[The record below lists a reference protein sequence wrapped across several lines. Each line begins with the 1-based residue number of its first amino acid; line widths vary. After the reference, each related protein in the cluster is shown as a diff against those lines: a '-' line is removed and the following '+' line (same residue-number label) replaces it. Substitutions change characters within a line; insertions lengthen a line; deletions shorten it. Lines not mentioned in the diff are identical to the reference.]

1 MKVSSPH
8 VRSFSFLLSLIISL
22 LIFQSAGLAQKR
34 RPPRGGRIAVVV
46 DERLSALRELP
57 ELSGKLLQRISRG
70 RLVAIRGE
78 RRTRGGIVFNRV
90 NLTSRTRG
98 WVQRDALVA
107 LSQKGEDEKLLRLI
121 RASEDFDCIAR
132 ARIFLDSFPRSALR
146 PAVLLLYGDTA
157 EAAAG
162 RLSRDASRRLP
173 VDQMVAVGAPEFS
186 YFLNYTGLDR
196 YNRQGIRFVF
206 DRENKRFHYDGASWN
221 EITRRHPRSPEA
233 TEARKRLAGTGP
245 GTAGGAESLANEP

>member
-8 VRSFSFLLSLIISL
+8 VRGLSILLSLVISL
-22 LIFQSAGLAQKR
+22 LIFQSAALARKR

-46 DERLSALRELP
+46 DERLSALRESP
-57 ELSGKLLQRISRG
+57 ELSGKLLQRIGRG

-78 RRTRGGIVFNRV
+78 RRIRSGITFGLV
-90 NLTSRTRG
+90 NLTSRTKG
-98 WVQRDALVA
+98 WVQRDALVK
-107 LSQKGEDEKLLRLI
+107 LSQKGEDERLLRLI

-132 ARIFLDSFPRSALR
+132 ARIFLDSFPQSALR

-157 EAAAG
+157 EAAAD

-173 VDQMVAVGAPEFS
+173 VNQMAATDAPDFS

-206 DRENKRFHYDGASWN
+206 DRESKRFHYDGASWN
-221 EITRRHPRSPEA
+221 EIIRRHPRSPEA
-233 TEARKRLAGTGP
+233 TEARRRLAAIKP
-245 GTAGGAESLANEP
+245 GTAIVSPAHEP

>member
-1 MKVSSPH
+1 MKVSPPQ
-8 VRSFSFLLSLIISL
+8 VRSFSLLLSLVVSL
-22 LIFQSAGLAQKR
+22 LIFQSAAWAQKKR
-34 RPPRGGRIAVVV
+34 RPPAGGRIAVVV
-46 DERLSALRELP
+46 DERLSALRESP
-57 ELSGKLLQRISRG
+57 ELFGKLLQRISRG
-70 RLVAIRGE
+70 RLVAVRGE
-78 RRTRGGIVFNRV
+78 RRTRDGIVFDRV

-121 RASEDFDCIAR
+121 RASEDFDRIVR
-132 ARIFLDSFPRSALR
+132 ARIFLDSFPRSALL

-162 RLSRDASRRLP
+162 SLSRNASRRLP

-186 YFLNYTGLDR
+186 YFLNFTGLDR
-196 YNRQGIRFVF
+196 YNRQGVRFVF
-206 DRENKRFHYDGASWN
+206 DRENKKFHYDGASWR

-245 GTAGGAESLANEP
+245 GTAARSARH